1 MSIRKIVSTIFVF
14 LFTANVTFAI
24 EEELLKY
31 SVNIKD
37 GSNLSVIDCVAA
49 AFQNSPKI
57 KRQKYNLDIAKS
69 RVGIAKSQFFPVIS
83 AGAAFYHENN
93 SNSIYYDRTYRE
105 LPNVGVSVNQLVWDF
120 GKTTSYIK
128 MEEFYKIGAEYEFM
142 DSLCATLF
150 DVKAKY
156 YKVLKEQAL
165 VRVAHE
171 NADLFDKFVKN
182 AIHQPDR
189 TSAMVNYTQAKSN
202 LVAAENSYKNA
213 VVDLNNSMYLDENYK
228 YNLKNTPTFNLKSD
242 FTKVIP
248 KDAFTPEKF
257 NFDRNQ
263 ALDIAYKSSPD
274 LQVLISTKKAM
285 EQSLKF
291 IQRTYFPELSAG
303 AGYTYLNTNETSNSG
318 FNVGVNLS
326 SSLNIMELKHSIKGG
341 QAEINLADNEI
352 NLFKRDL
359 FFELKRAFNNVDKA
373 ERQIP
378 IAHDVLQQASDSLK
392 VIEKQYLAGQNEVDY
407 TSYRDAITDYTG
419 ALSKYVTAIYDYN
432 IALIQ
437 LEMAMHYH
445 IIDIH
450 HKSEHAVHYHSDD
463 LIQHLVEALNCE
475 GKEEHNHNKKHKK
488 NRQEKL

>member
-1 MSIRKIVSTIFVF
+1 MSIKKILCTLLVLF
-14 LFTANVTFAI
+14 LSAEVTFAI
-24 EEELLKY
+24 EEELLKHTVDI
-31 SVNIKD
+31 SN
-37 GSNLSVIDCVAA
+37 GSNLSIIDCVAV

-69 RVGIAKSQFFPVIS
+69 RVGIAKAQFFPVIS
-83 AGAAFYHENN
+83 AGVGFYHENN
-93 SNSIYYDRTYRE
+93 SNSIYYDRKYRE

-150 DVKAKY
+150 NVKAKY
-156 YKVLKEQAL
+156 YNVLKEQAL
-165 VRVAHE
+165 GKVAQE
-171 NADLFDKFVKN
+171 NVDLFQKFVKN
-182 AIHQPDR
+182 AKHQPDR

-202 LVAAENSYKNA
+202 LVAAENGYKNA
-213 VVDLNNSMYLDENYK
+213 LVDLNNAMYLDNDYS
-228 YNLKNTPTFNLKSD
+228 YSLKNTPTFNLKSD

-248 KDAFTPEKF
+248 IGAFTPKKF
-257 NFDRNQ
+257 NFDEKQ
-263 ALDIAYKSSPD
+263 ALEIAYESSPD

-303 AGYTYLNTNETSNSG
+303 VGYDYLNTNETSNSRL
-318 FNVGVNLS
+318 NVGVNLT
-326 SSLNIMELKHSIKGG
+326 SSLNIMELKHSIKGAH
-341 QAEINLADNEI
+341 AEINIADNEI
-352 NLFKRDL
+352 NLFKKDL
-359 FFELKRAFNNVDKA
+359 YFELKRAFNNVDKA

-378 IAHDVLQQASDSLK
+378 IALDVLQQASGSLK
-392 VIEKQYLAGQNEVDY
+392 IVEKQYLAGQNEVDY

-419 ALSKYVTAIYDYN
+419 ALSKYVNAIYDYN

-437 LEMAMHYH
+437 VEMAMHYH

-463 LIQHLVEALNCE
+463 LIQHLVEALDCE
-475 GKEEHNHNKKHKK
+475 GKEEHNHNKKHRK
-488 NRQEKL
+488 NKQEKL